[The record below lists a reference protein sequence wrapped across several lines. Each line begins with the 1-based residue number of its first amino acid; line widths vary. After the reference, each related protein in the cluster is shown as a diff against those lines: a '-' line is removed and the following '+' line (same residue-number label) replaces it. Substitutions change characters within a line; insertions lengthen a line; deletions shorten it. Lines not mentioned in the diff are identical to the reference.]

1 MRVNIFK
8 ITKGILNFMFIAGIV
23 VVITLPITLKFYG
36 ENIDHSVKDYLI
48 QMIIVFSI
56 SGILS
61 LAIVFELIKMFK
73 TVLRNDC
80 FVRENVVSLNRMCW
94 YSCGIA
100 AMMLVR
106 CIFYVT
112 IGSLAMAFVFFIA
125 GLFSKVLAQVF
136 DKAITYKLENDL
148 TI

>member
-1 MRVNIFK
+1 MRLNIFK
-8 ITKGILNFMFIAGIV
+8 ITKGILNFMFIVGIV

-94 YSCGIA
+94 YSFGIA

>member
-8 ITKGILNFMFIAGIV
+8 ITKGILNFMFVVGIV
-23 VVITLPITLKFYG
+23 VVITLPLTLKFYG
-36 ENIDHSVKDYLI
+36 ENIDRSVGDYLI
-48 QMIIVFSI
+48 QMIIVFAI

-61 LAIVFELIKMFK
+61 LAIVFELIKVFK
-73 TVLRNDC
+73 TVLRDDC
-80 FVRENVVSLNRMCW
+80 FIKENVVSLNRMCW
-94 YSCGIA
+94 YSFGIA
-100 AMMLVR
+100 VMMLLR
-106 CIFYVT
+106 CLFYVT